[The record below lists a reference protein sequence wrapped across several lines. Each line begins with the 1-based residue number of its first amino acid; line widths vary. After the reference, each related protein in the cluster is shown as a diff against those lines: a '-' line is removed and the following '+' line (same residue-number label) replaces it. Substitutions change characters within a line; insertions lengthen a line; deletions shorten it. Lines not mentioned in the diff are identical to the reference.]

1 MASIR
6 HRPLKADAKL
16 GAFIAP
22 SPWLSQQFRRPH
34 QIVGDRGEGE
44 APIDLRLAAQF
55 GPAQAGDGLDPAE
68 RLLDPLADALA
79 LGVARMARGAPVDR
93 RASAAGVAGDVLRV
107 FNVPMKAPLSCLVK
121 VPRVI
126 AMTCLLA

>member
-1 MASIR
+1 MPSWG
-6 HRPLKADAKL
+6 LSL
-16 GAFIAP
+16 AP
-22 SPWLSQQFRRPH
+22 SPWLSQRSRRPH

-44 APIDLRLAAQF
+44 APIHLRQAAQF

-93 RASAAGVAGDVLRV
+93 RASAAGVAGDVRAHIDRTQLLDKIGGI
-107 FNVPMKAPLSCLVK
+107 KALV
-121 VPRVI
+121 
-126 AMTCLLA
+126 